1 VGANLVKQDYFK
13 LSLGLTLFGEDRWF
27 QRYKFD

>member
-1 VGANLVKQDYFK
+1 VGMVKQHYFK
-13 LSLGLTLFGEDRWF
+13 FSLGLALFGEDRWF